1 MSSLLSDHPYTAK
14 RALQGAIYTPEAV
27 LVIVCSTL
35 ALCNAVELLS
45 LIFMTFKRRS
55 GLYFWSILL
64 ASFGVIPYCVGWLI
78 VYFDFTHDYVGMII
92 DSVGWVL
99 LVSGQS
105 VVLYSRLH
113 LVVTDARILRG
124 VLCMI
129 IINGVVWHT
138 SITVLLFGSTYSPN
152 ESKRGFNAVFNVLE
166 KVQMTFFCLQEFI
179 ISGLYIWKTIGILK
193 TAFGNTRRILWQ
205 LFAINI
211 VIVIM
216 DIALLAIE
224 YKNYFVWEQGVKV
237 VTYSI
242 KLKLEFAVLG
252 ELIDFIRHRGGTQSG
267 SNRDYRNTGAFV
279 ELSAHKP
286 GKDKNIATKSG
297 PVRDDLES
305 NTVVVASKGS
315 RLDDGSGDEIRVVTR
330 VDVESL
336 NVDPRDDRSTDE
348 LYDHTIAK
356 STAR

>member
-1 MSSLLSDHPYTAK
+1 MSLRLSDHPYTAK
-14 RALQGAIYTPEAV
+14 RALEGAVYTPEAV
-27 LVIVCSTL
+27 LVIVCATL
-35 ALCNAVELLS
+35 AMCNAFELLC

-129 IINGVVWHT
+129 VINGVVWHT

-152 ESKRGFNAVFNVLE
+152 KSKRGFNAVFNVLE
-166 KVQMTFFCLQEFI
+166 KVQMTCFCIQEFI

-193 TAFGNTRRILWQ
+193 TAFGNTRRVLWQ

-224 YKNYFVWEQGVKV
+224 YKNYFVWQQGIKV
-237 VTYSI
+237 VIYSI

-286 GKDKNIATKSG
+286 GKDKKTATMTD
-297 PVRDDLES
+297 PTRDDLES
-305 NTVVVASKGS
+305 NTVIVASKGS
-315 RLDDGSGDEIRVVTR
+315 PLGDGSGDEIRVVTR
-330 VDVESL
+330 VDDESL

-348 LYDHTIAK
+348 LYHHTIAK

>member
-1 MSSLLSDHPYTAK
+1 MSSLLDTTKLAIS
-14 RALQGAIYTPEAV
+14 GAVYTPEAV

-35 ALCNAVELLS
+35 ALCNAFELLS

-64 ASFGVIPYCVGWLI
+64 ALFGVIPYCVGWMI

-99 LVSGQS
+99 
-105 VVLYSRLH
+105 
-113 LVVTDARILRG
+113 ILRG

-138 SITVLLFGSTYSPN
+138 TMTVLLFGSTYSPN

-166 KVQMTFFCLQEFI
+166 RVQMTCFCLQEFI

-193 TAFGNTRRILWQ
+193 TAFGNTRRVLWQ

-224 YKNYFVWEQGVKV
+224 YKNYFIWEQGVKM

-252 ELIDFIRHRGGTQSG
+252 ELIDFIRHRGGTQSN

-279 ELSAHKP
+279 ELSVHRP
-286 GKDKNIATKSG
+286 GKGDKKNSSNKTDAE
-297 PVRDDLES
+297 RRRDLEA
-305 NTVVVASKGS
+305 NTVIVTTKTSP
-315 RLDDGSGDEIRVVTR
+315 LDEAACDEIRVVTR
-330 VDVESL
+330 MDVESL
-336 NVDPRDDRSTDE
+336 
-348 LYDHTIAK
+348 
-356 STAR
+356 

>member
-1 MSSLLSDHPYTAK
+1 MSSPLDTTK
-14 RALQGAIYTPEAV
+14 RAISGAVYTPEAV

-35 ALCNAVELLS
+35 ALCNAFELLS

-64 ASFGVIPYCVGWLI
+64 ASFGVIPYCVGWMI

-113 LVVTDARILRG
+113 LVVTDQRILRG

-138 SITVLLFGSTYSPN
+138 TMTVLLFGSTYNPN

-166 KVQMTFFCLQEFI
+166 KVQMTCFCLQEFI

-193 TAFGNTRRILWQ
+193 TAFGNTRRVLWQ

-224 YKNYFVWEQGVKV
+224 YKNYFIWEQGVKV

-252 ELIDFIRHRGGTQSG
+252 ELIDFIRHRGGTQSN

-279 ELSAHKP
+279 ELSVHRP
-286 GKDKNIATKSG
+286 GKGDKKNSSNKTDVERRG
-297 PVRDDLES
+297 DLEA
-305 NTVVVASKGS
+305 NTVIVTTKTSPLDEAAS
-315 RLDDGSGDEIRVVTR
+315 DEIRVVTR
-330 VDVESL
+330 MDVESL
-336 NVDPRDDRSTDE
+336 GGDPRDDRSTDE
-348 LYDHTIAK
+348 LYDHSIAK
-356 STAR
+356 STAI